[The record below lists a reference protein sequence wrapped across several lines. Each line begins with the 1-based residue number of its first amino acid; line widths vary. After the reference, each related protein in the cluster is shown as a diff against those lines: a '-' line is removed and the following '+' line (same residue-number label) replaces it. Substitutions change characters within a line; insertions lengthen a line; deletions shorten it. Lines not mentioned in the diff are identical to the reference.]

1 MRDARLL
8 STNEVVVVLRWL
20 WGESLLVK
28 KQVFIEYVCLLQ
40 KSYPEVLI
48 RTEFLLII
56 LQR

>member
-40 KSYPEVLI
+40 KSYPAVLI

-56 LQR
+56 LRR